1 MERLCSFVTRARGSL
16 SALVR
21 DLDERG
27 FPKRTFLVSY
37 AGALSV
43 LSSLSEAESS
53 LAEESED
60 DSSARECCRR
70 WEWEEP

>member
-1 MERLCSFVTRARGSL
+1 MERLCSFVTRAKGSL
-16 SALVR
+16 SILAR
-21 DLDERG
+21 DLDERD
-27 FPKRTFLVSY
+27 FPKRTFFVSY

-60 DSSARECCRR
+60 DSSACECCRLC
-70 WEWEEP
+70 E